1 MKWLLG
7 IVINAVF
14 FIALAG
20 LFKDSFYLSG
30 IGAAIGASI
39 ILSLLNIVVK
49 PILILLTLPVTILS
63 LGLFLFVIN
72 AITLSLTDRLMGDSF
87 EISSFGMSLLASIL
101 LSLFNIIIQNT
112 MLKSGEK
119 KAESNE
125 KGGAYAPAFFVF

>member
-119 KAESNE
+119 KS
-125 KGGAYAPAFFVF
+125 